1 MKTITLECL
10 RGVEAPARVAITP
23 QNGRCQAYF
32 QVTSPRP
39 LAQLC
44 RQRPVEELPRLV
56 TLASPAHHLAAA
68 LALDRLGQ
76 VTPPE
81 MAQNMRE
88 GLRLALTYRHH
99 LRKLYFLLLAW
110 ENPWVNGDSLKS
122 RRRPHTFPPRLMDD
136 AWRHLSLAQEAVAI
150 LGGRFDHPVT
160 AVAGGVSRF
169 LKEEHYARLAVIA
182 GACRDFALS
191 FSEFLASQVFL
202 WGREE
207 GWLAAE
213 LPPLPSLTLSTPE
226 EQFVRRDGQG
236 QEQERF
242 AAAALWE
249 KVGRQQE
256 PWTYEAF
263 AYFREQGWQHL
274 DPSAVDHLFAVG
286 PLPRLNSGIAAS
298 TPAAVGEVER
308 LCSVLG
314 PLPRRELAAAYW
326 ALLVDLLQAAELM
339 VELYTPEKLT
349 GPTLRHIPAGW
360 GREAQAA
367 VESPA
372 GWLFIQVRVDE
383 RGLIEDLQLLD
394 PATANNALR
403 CLVAQ
408 QVVAAAA
415 AANLG
420 WQDTKKRL
428 ELSLLPL

>member
-10 RGVEAPARVAITP
+10 RGLEAPARVAIRR
-23 QNGRCQAYF
+23 QNGRCQAYL
-32 QVTSPRP
+32 QTTSPRP

-44 RQRPVEELPRLV
+44 RRRPVEELPRLV
-56 TLASPAHHLAAA
+56 TLLSPAHHLAAA
-68 LALDRLGQ
+68 LALDRLGE

-88 GLRLALTYRHH
+88 GLRLALTYRRH

-110 ENPWVNGDSLKS
+110 ENPWANGDSLGS
-122 RRRPHTFPPRLMDD
+122 RRRSHTFPPRLMDD

-191 FSEFLASQVFL
+191 FSDFLASQVFL

-226 EQFVRRDGQG
+226 EQFVRRDGRG

-242 AAAALWE
+242 TAPALWE
-249 KVGRQQE
+249 KVGRHQE
-256 PWTYEAF
+256 PWTYEDF

-274 DPSAVDHLFAVG
+274 EPTSVDHLFAVG
-286 PLPRLNSGIAAS
+286 RCPGSTAAPRPAPPPRLARWNASAAS
-298 TPAAVGEVER
+298 WGRCPAGSWRRRIGPSWWTSCRPLNRWSSSIHRRSSPARPSATYRRVGAGR
-308 LCSVLG
+308 
-314 PLPRRELAAAYW
+314 PRRSW
-326 ALLVDLLQAAELM
+326 S
-339 VELYTPEKLT
+339 
-349 GPTLRHIPAGW
+349 RRPAG
-360 GREAQAA
+360 
-367 VESPA
+367 S
-372 GWLFIQVRVDE
+372 
-383 RGLIEDLQLLD
+383 
-394 PATANNALR
+394 
-403 CLVAQ
+403 
-408 QVVAAAA
+408 
-415 AANLG
+415 
-420 WQDTKKRL
+420 
-428 ELSLLPL
+428 LSRFGSTSGA